1 MALTSDELTDF
12 REDLAD
18 TNNVFSDDA
27 IQRLYTRAGSY
38 AGAIVM
44 GIDQLLASA
53 TKLTKYRQ
61 NMSDEDQ
68 TGIFDR
74 LLKLRAVKQ
83 AELKAGKTQV
93 RIVGMRSVPPEREE
107 KPGDWYA

>member
-1 MALTSDELTDF
+1 MGLTADELNDF
-12 REDLAD
+12 RDDLAD
-18 TNNVFSDDA
+18 ANGVFSDAA

-38 AGAIVM
+38 AGAVVL

-61 NMSDEDQ
+61 NMSEEDQ
-68 TGIFDR
+68 TGVFDR

-83 AELKAGKTQV
+83 AEIAATRTQV
-93 RIVGMRSVPPEREE
+93 RIVGMRGVPPPLED
-107 KPGDWYA
+107 KPGDW